1 MPRGPRLDAP
11 DALHH
16 VMGRGLDRQTIFRTE
31 QDRED
36 FAQRLSKVC
45 ERTGLVVLAWA
56 LLPNHFHLLVRTGHR
71 PLAAAMRRLL
81 TGYAVNFNRRQ
92 RRIGHVFQ
100 NRYKSILVEEEPYLL
115 ELVRYIHL
123 NPLRAGLVSDVQ
135 ALDRYPW
142 TGHSALLGRV
152 PRPWQAV
159 TEVLSQYSKRL
170 YAARRAYRDF
180 VRDGLRQGRRP
191 ELQGGGLRR
200 SAGDWQGVAALL
212 RGRELW
218 TADERIL
225 GGPDFVERML
235 QEAAPASP
243 GREISVKAVF
253 PILIERVSRAHDLTV
268 AEVCGGSRRKDV
280 VAARAGVSVLAVRE
294 LGLPLVT
301 VARALGV
308 SLQTVLAGVE
318 RGSQV
323 LESRHLRPEAL
334 LVGLRKPK

>member
-1 MPRGPRLDAP
+1 
-11 DALHH
+11 
-16 VMGRGLDRQTIFRTE
+16 
-31 QDRED
+31 
-36 FAQRLSKVC
+36 
-45 ERTGLVVLAWA
+45 
-56 LLPNHFHLLVRTGHR
+56 
-71 PLAAAMRRLL
+71 MRRLL
-81 TGYAVNFNRRQ
+81 TGYAVKFNRRH

-123 NPLRAGLVSDVQ
+123 NPIRVGLVKDLQ

-152 PRPWQAV
+152 PRSWQAV
-159 TEVLSQYSKRL
+159 TEVLGQYSKRL
-170 YAARRAYRDF
+170 HAARRAYRNF
-180 VRDGLRQGRRP
+180 VRDGLWRGRRP

-200 SAGDWQGVAALL
+200 SAGGWQGVAALL
-212 RGRELW
+212 RGRERW

-235 QEAAPASP
+235 QEAVPPSP
-243 GREISVKAVF
+243 GREIPAKAVF
-253 PILIERVSRAHDLTV
+253 PVLIERVVRAHGLTI

-280 VAARAGVSVLAVRE
+280 VAARAAISVLGVRE

-301 VARALGV
+301 VARTLGV

-334 LVGLRKPK
+334 LVGLKKPK